1 MKLIKAN
8 PNPFF
13 TVLEIIDVCRERAV
27 FHEDEAPLISQTYN
41 TIKFLGEMLE
51 DDSIACESDCDCELA
66 LESCNGSCQPEGDA
80 LPYRDE
86 EQTEIQLELP
96 LDQV

>member
-27 FHEDEAPLISQTYN
+27 FHEDEHALISQTYN
-41 TIKFLGEMLE
+41 TIKFLGQMLE
-51 DDSIACESDCDCELA
+51 DDTASCQSDCDCEHA
-66 LESCNGSCQPEGDA
+66 LESCDGRCQPEGDA

-96 LDQV
+96 LDQA